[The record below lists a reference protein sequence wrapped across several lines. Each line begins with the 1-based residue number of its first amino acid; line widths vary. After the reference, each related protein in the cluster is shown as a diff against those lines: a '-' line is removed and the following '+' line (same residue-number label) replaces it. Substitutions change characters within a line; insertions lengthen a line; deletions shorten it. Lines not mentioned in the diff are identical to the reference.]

1 MDQQSGAASAPE
13 VKEQKKTGN
22 GGLKKFWKKRKKPVI
37 VVGIVAVIGLTMAMK
52 SLAGGDS
59 GAMMV
64 TTSPASRQTV
74 AETVVIKGTIEGSE
88 TAEIT
93 SALNNKILAINVKEG
108 DRVTK
113 DQVLAELDGED
124 LKEALTV
131 AQDQYDQ
138 SRYTLGDNLKTAQ
151 KDYEA
156 AVRSRDQAQRLYET
170 NKALIEMGAVSRDEF
185 DKSEDAYLSSQA
197 AVESF
202 NVSNGKVV
210 ASASQSKALDILKHD
225 LETKTKNLEDIY
237 IKSPIEGTVTRV
249 NARLGRNAADT
260 ENKQAMFVVEN
271 LDQLQMNVKI
281 SEYDINK
288 IQLGQQ
294 VKITSQVLGD
304 EPAQGVVSQISPS
317 GEQKDGSSR
326 EMVIPVKIE
335 VTSEN
340 GRLMAGVSANAEI
353 LIQESQDALAVPVDA
368 LLSDPA
374 TGENYVMTVDENS
387 KLKKVVIELGVESDF
402 YAEVVGGELAEG
414 DQIVMNP
421 DFSMLDGAAVIV
433 AGGGVQ

>member
-13 VKEQKKTGN
+13 VKEQKKKGN

-138 SRYTLGDNLKTAQ
+138 SRYTP
-151 KDYEA
+151 
-156 AVRSRDQAQRLYET
+156 
-170 NKALIEMGAVSRDEF
+170 VS
-185 DKSEDAYLSSQA
+185 YTH
-197 AVESF
+197 
-202 NVSNGKVV
+202 
-210 ASASQSKALDILKHD
+210 LDVYKRQGHD
-225 LETKTKNLEDIY
+225 IH
-237 IKSPIEGTVTRV
+237 
-249 NARLGRNAADT
+249 
-260 ENKQAMFVVEN
+260 
-271 LDQLQMNVKI
+271 
-281 SEYDINK
+281 
-288 IQLGQQ
+288 
-294 VKITSQVLGD
+294 
-304 EPAQGVVSQISPS
+304 
-317 GEQKDGSSR
+317 
-326 EMVIPVKIE
+326 
-335 VTSEN
+335 
-340 GRLMAGVSANAEI
+340 
-353 LIQESQDALAVPVDA
+353 
-368 LLSDPA
+368 
-374 TGENYVMTVDENS
+374 
-387 KLKKVVIELGVESDF
+387 
-402 YAEVVGGELAEG
+402 
-414 DQIVMNP
+414 
-421 DFSMLDGAAVIV
+421 
-433 AGGGVQ
+433 